1 MELFAK
7 LFDSLLVFVYHCF
20 DRIVIHGYLSGLSR
34 PEQVVHFV
42 RHVLGIPV
50 VSKEVLRQRT
60 EDYRHWVEAYARN
73 QHIPIEWAE
82 KGLRKED
89 YVLPALHRMERRNA
103 FGVYF
108 IFRSMEQ
115 GRTFRITVPK
125 FPTQDPN
132 HRILAVQRSRF
143 THYYFYIRDEVLG
156 PIVVRVA
163 SFFPFHATY
172 WLNGHSFIERELVRA
187 GIGFH
192 KNDNAFLAVDD
203 VDALQAAADRL
214 SPPIIRKQLDYWTLI
229 LGPKFSKKQRS
240 QMTLSRFYAIAQI
253 EYCRNFIFKRH
264 FAIHKIFERSCEIGL
279 WRMTANR
286 ISQIFG
292 VRLTKKLRG
301 KLATVIEQIDH
312 GHHVFRVN
320 FKNAL
325 LRQYEK
331 FSRFLRNE
339 LLSNNLT
346 DFGLRKGLDH
356 LDAVRQKFRAITDR
370 FAEFQAQSLNVH
382 VDFPLLQRLALP
394 ITIGTVRYPGIRLQ
408 DIRVIRLLEVLLHGS
423 TTVGGWTAIQI
434 HQAVLVTFNLSPK
447 NYGLN
452 QLRYDLRKL
461 KGHGLLQRDGRRYA
475 YRLTTKGLQVA
486 LLFLFFHKR
495 LCGPLANTCF
505 HHQPDADHRPE
516 SKLEAA
522 YHKADKAIQQ
532 IVDLLAAA

>member
-20 DRIVIHGYLSGLSR
+20 DRVVIHGYLSGLSR
-34 PEQVVHFV
+34 PEQVVYFF
-42 RHVLGIPV
+42 RQVLDIPV
-50 VSKEVLRQRT
+50 VSKEVLSQRT
-60 EDYRHWVEAYARN
+60 NDYRNWVEAFARN
-73 QHIPIEWAE
+73 HKIPMEWAE

-89 YVLPALHRMERRNA
+89 YVLPALRRMEKRGA

-108 IFRSMEQ
+108 IFKSMEP
-115 GRTFRITVPK
+115 GRTFRISMPK
-125 FPTQDPN
+125 FPTHDPN
-132 HRILAVQRSRF
+132 HRILASQRSRF
-143 THYYFYIRDEVLG
+143 THFYFYIRDEILG
-156 PIVVRVA
+156 PIIVRVA
-163 SFFPFHATY
+163 SFFPFHTTY
-172 WLNGHSFIERELVRA
+172 WLNGHSFMERELIKA

-203 VDALQAAADRL
+203 VAALQAAAERL

-229 LGPKFSKKQRS
+229 LGPKFSKKERG
-240 QMTLSRFYAIAQI
+240 QMNLSRFYAIAQI

-264 FAIHKIFERSCEIGL
+264 FPIHKIFERSCEIGL

-286 ISQIFG
+286 ISEIFG

-301 KLATVIEQIDH
+301 KLATVIEQFEH

-356 LDAVRQKFRAITDR
+356 LDEVRQKFQLITDR
-370 FAEFQAQSLNVH
+370 FAGFQAQTLNVH

-394 ITIGTVRYPGIRLQ
+394 ITIGTVRYPGIRIH
-408 DIRVIRLLEVLLHGS
+408 DVRIIRLLEVLLHGG
-423 TTVGGWTAIQI
+423 TTVGGWTSKQI
-434 HQAVLVTFNLSPK
+434 HQAVLTSFQLSPK
-447 NYGLN
+447 AYGLN

-461 KGHGLLQRDGRRYA
+461 KGHGLLERDGSRYA
-475 YRLTTKGLQVA
+475 YRLTTKGVQIA

-495 LCGPLANTCF
+495 LCGPVAHSCF
-505 HHQPDADHRPE
+505 HHRPHPDHRPD
-516 SKLEAA
+516 SKLEVA
-522 YHKADKAIQQ
+522 YHKADRAIQQ

>member
-1 MELFAK
+1 MERFSRLFG
-7 LFDSLLVFVYHCF
+7 DLLVFVYHCF

-42 RHVLGIPV
+42 RQVLGFPV

-60 EDYRHWVEAYARN
+60 DDYRNWVEAYARN
-73 QHIPIEWAE
+73 HTIPIEWAE
-82 KGLRKED
+82 TGVRKED
-89 YVLPALHRMERRNA
+89 YVLPALHRMERRNV

-115 GRTFRITVPK
+115 GRTFRISMPK

-132 HRILAVQRSRF
+132 YRILAHQRSRF

-156 PIVVRVA
+156 PILVRVA

-172 WLNGHSFIERELVRA
+172 WLNGHSFMERELTKA
-187 GIGFH
+187 GTGFH
-192 KNDNAFLAVDD
+192 KNDNAFLAVDK
-203 VDALQAAADRL
+203 VAALQAAADRL
-214 SPPIIRKQLDYWTLI
+214 SPQIIRKQLDYWTLI
-229 LGPKFSKKQRS
+229 VGPKFSKKERS
-240 QMTLSRFYAIAQI
+240 QMSLSRFYAIAQI

-264 FAIHKIFERSCEIGL
+264 FPIRKIFERSCEIGL

-301 KLATVIEQIDH
+301 KLACVIEQIEH

-356 LDAVRQKFRAITDR
+356 LDAVRQKFQAITDR
-370 FAEFQAQSLNVH
+370 FADFQAQTLNVH
-382 VDFPLLQRLALP
+382 VDFPLIQRLALP
-394 ITIGTVRYPGIRLQ
+394 ITIGTVRYPGIRIQ
-408 DIRVIRLLEVLLHGS
+408 DVRIIRLLEVLLHGA
-423 TTVGGWTAIQI
+423 TTVGGWTAKQI
-434 HQAVLVTFNLSPK
+434 HEAVLVTFDLSAK
-447 NYGLN
+447 TYGLN

-475 YRLTTKGLQVA
+475 YRLTIKGVQVA

-495 LCGPLANTCF
+495 LCGPLAHSRF
-505 HHQPDADHRPE
+505 HHQPEPEHRPE